1 MNNEERE
8 VEIDLLQ
15 LVRVLLK
22 NVKYILIATVILG
35 LLGFIGSSLFLTPIY
50 QASAKMIVN
59 TRSESTQT
67 VTNDQI
73 NSAKNLVNTYA
84 IIITSRDVLNQIID
98 DLNLTENYNQL
109 KSCISVNAV
118 NSTQVMEVV
127 VQHKN
132 VETAQAVAAE
142 ILKIVPSVIVETV
155 EAGSVKPVEQA
166 YANPNPVSPNIL
178 KNAVLM
184 AAVGFILSCAV
195 IIVIFIADNTYK
207 SELDIQNDLKLPVL
221 GVIPTIE
228 SCNNNSGYGQSAKSA
243 RGRK

>member
-8 VEIDLLQ
+8 VELDLLQ
-15 LVRVLLK
+15 LARVLLK
-22 NVKYILIATVILG
+22 NVKYILITTIILG
-35 LLGFIGSSLFLTPIY
+35 MVGFLGSSLFLTPIY
-50 QASAKMIVN
+50 EASAKMIVN
-59 TRSESTQT
+59 TRKDESQT

-84 IIITSRDVLNQIID
+84 IIITSRDVLNQVIT
-98 DLNLTENYNQL
+98 DLNLTESYGQL
-109 KSCISVNAV
+109 KSCITVKAV
-118 NSTQVMEVV
+118 NSTQIMEIV

-132 VETAQAVAAE
+132 RDTAQAVAE
-142 ILKIVPSVIVETV
+142 KILTISPEVIVNTV

-184 AAVGFILSCAV
+184 AAVGFALSCLVIV
-195 IIVIFIADNTYK
+195 IIFLADNTYK
-207 SELDIQNDLKLPVL
+207 SELDIQNDLDLPVL

-228 SCNNNSGYGQSAKSA
+228 SCSNTTGYGQNTKSG